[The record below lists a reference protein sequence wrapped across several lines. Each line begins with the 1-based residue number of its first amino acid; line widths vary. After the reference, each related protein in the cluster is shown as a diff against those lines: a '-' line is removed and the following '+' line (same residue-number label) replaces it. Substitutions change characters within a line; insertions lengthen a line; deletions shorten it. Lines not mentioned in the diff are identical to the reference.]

1 VTDVNADKHSL
12 FTDLRSKGHSPQVT
26 AKLSV
31 HLSNDIEEDT
41 VVVLSNSAIGHKLR
55 DNRRITVDLVFDER
69 VEVLVI
75 RMVRHNHQEDEL
87 GVADGTV
94 TVTDRR
100 CNLLVVVVL
109 DGLGKRFKKNLLV
122 EGGFIRNWA
131 DIGVLYSNSET
142 LRGRKIVELVVDIV
156 CIHYISL

>member
-1 VTDVNADKHSL
+1 MRLRTSLSVVLTHILVVSSTEANSRLLTFVTDVNADKHSL
-12 FTDLRSKGHSPQVT
+12 FTDLRSEGHSPQVT

-87 GVADGTV
+87 GVE
-94 TVTDRR
+94 
-100 CNLLVVVVL
+100 CIKNVL
-109 DGLGKRFKKNLLV
+109 FLHK
-122 EGGFIRNWA
+122 
-131 DIGVLYSNSET
+131 
-142 LRGRKIVELVVDIV
+142 
-156 CIHYISL
+156 